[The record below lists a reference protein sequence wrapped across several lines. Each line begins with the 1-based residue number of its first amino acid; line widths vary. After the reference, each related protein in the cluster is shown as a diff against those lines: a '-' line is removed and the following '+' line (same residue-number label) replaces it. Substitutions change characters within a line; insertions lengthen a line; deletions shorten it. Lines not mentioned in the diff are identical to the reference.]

1 MILTLNFELTN
12 QNAPETS
19 TTICRVVWLESSSTV
34 KRMATTSQQQ
44 PAVSKMYSQWRYEMY
59 SKKN

>member
-44 PAVSKMYSQWRYEMY
+44 PAVSKMYSQW
-59 SKKN
+59 